1 MKDKR
6 EVFKQFKQEKVF
18 TKFCINVATV
28 FDKSAKPRDSKND
41 YINTVLLSEY
51 SNVDAYINSVK
62 KWAVPIPIIKIMQ

>member
-6 EVFKQFKQEKVF
+6 EVFKQLKQEKVF
-18 TKFCINVATV
+18 TKFCLNIAVA
-28 FDKSAKPRDSKND
+28 FDTSPKPRDSKND

-62 KWAVPIPIIKIMQ
+62 TWVIPTLIKIMQ